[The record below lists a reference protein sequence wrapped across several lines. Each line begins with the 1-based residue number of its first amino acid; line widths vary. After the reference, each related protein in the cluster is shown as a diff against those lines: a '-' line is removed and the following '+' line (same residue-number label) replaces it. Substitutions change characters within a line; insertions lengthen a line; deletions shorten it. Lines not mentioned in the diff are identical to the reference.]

1 MSRARQEALMWAVV
15 AGFLAGLGLTG
26 WALVVLADA
35 RTPGWV
41 IAAVGGFLVVVLVR
55 VTWDLLDRLT
65 R

>member
-1 MSRARQEALMWAVV
+1 MWAVV